1 MAQQA
6 SPKVAGQSEDL
17 RDQLTTPST
26 VDSRMPLGSFSSR
39 PMSVPLQSA
48 AAPHVGVGDEDRA
61 DEQDH
66 LDEAEQ
72 PELVERDGPGVEE
85 DDLDVEDDE
94 EHRGQVE
101 LHRETAAAHGLRGR
115 LDAKLV

>member
-6 SPKVAGQSEDL
+6 RPKVAGHSDDL

-26 VDSRMPLGSFSSR
+26 VDSRIPLGSFSSI
-39 PMSVPLQSA
+39 PMSVPLQPA
-48 AAPHVGVGDEDRA
+48 AAPDVGVRDEDRA

-72 PELVERDGPGVEE
+72 AELAEGDGPRVEE

-94 EHRGQVE
+94 QHRGQVE
-101 LHRETAAAHGLRGR
+101 LDREATAADRLGGR
-115 LDAKLV
+115 L

>member
-6 SPKVAGQSEDL
+6 RPKVAGHSEDL

-26 VDSRMPLGSFSSR
+26 VDSKMPLGSFSSR

-48 AAPHVGVGDEDRA
+48 AAPDVGVGDEHGC

-66 LDEAEQ
+66 LDEPEQ
-72 PELVERDGPGVEE
+72 PQLGERDGPRVEE

-94 EHRGQVE
+94 EHRRQVE
-101 LHRETAAAHGLRGR
+101 LDR
-115 LDAKLV
+115 